1 MAGSCTWTNTTY
13 STIKKLKGV
22 WLSHTDGVVTS
33 TEGAGSGTGAAVP
46 VSGQVLRV
54 EFVPDA
60 GGTAPDDQYDCTLLT
75 DDSIDVLYGQGANLS
90 GTNTVALVSNLGV
103 ASASKLA
110 LTVSGAGSANGG
122 TVYVYLR

>member
-1 MAGSCTWTNTTY
+1 MAGSCTWSNETFG
-13 STIKKLKGV
+13 TIKKLKGV
-22 WLSHTDGVVTS
+22 WVSHTDGVVTS
-33 TEGAGSGTGAAVP
+33 TEGVGTAVVAG
-46 VSGQVLRV
+46 QILRV

-90 GTNTVALVSNLGV
+90 GTNTVSIVSNLGV
-103 ASASKLA
+103 IANDKLS

>member
-33 TEGAGSGTGAAVP
+33 TEGAGTVA

-90 GTNTVALVSNLGV
+90 GTSTVALVSNLGV

>member
-33 TEGAGSGTGAAVP
+33 TEGAGTVA